1 MTTCKKNIDI
11 AKFIMA
17 IIVVSIHTD
26 PFIQFSN
33 FYYFYHSII
42 GLPVPFFFLATGFFI
57 GIKMKDTGGDYTKSL
72 VKYIKLYLIWTI
84 IYLPLA
90 IHYYVFSSDPSFTL
104 YSAIKNYIIGL
115 FFTGEH
121 YNSWML
127 WYLLSVI
134 YTLLLLFI
142 FSKIKLPEKVSFI
155 ISGLIGLPISI
166 IFNFFSTNYENSE
179 GLLHFISWL
188 TRATIFDG
196 RILRGFLYIPLG
208 IMISRISINKIISS
222 VCFISGYIVIL
233 LDNFWLND
241 VAIAICSVGLF
252 CLIISIPN
260 EKIKIETK
268 SFRKMSIVIYFLHM
282 YVYTAYYMV
291 IYGKKTVGIDSFIVT
306 TVLCIIIGYIYS
318 SKSKLI
324 PEIKT
329 KIVNK

>member
-1 MTTCKKNIDI
+1 MFKEYRYSKVHYGNNCCINTHRSLYPIYELLLFLSFDNWIACTLLFFGYRLFYWNKNER
-11 AKFIMA
+11 
-17 IIVVSIHTD
+17 
-26 PFIQFSN
+26 
-33 FYYFYHSII
+33 YW
-42 GLPVPFFFLATGFFI
+42 
-57 GIKMKDTGGDYTKSL
+57 GGDYTKSL

-104 YSAIKNYIIGL
+104 YSAIKNYFIGF

-134 YTLLLLFI
+134 YTLLLLLI
-142 FSKIKLPEKVSFI
+142 FSKIKLPEKPGFV

-166 IFNFFSTNYENSE
+166 LFNYFSMKYDNSE
-179 GLLHFISWL
+179 GLLHFISYL

-222 VCFISGYIVIL
+222 ICFISGYIVIL

-268 SFRKMSIVIYFLHM
+268 CFRKMSIVIYFLHM